1 MQLVRVLSERL
12 AQSYPRDH
20 EVILYEAAIHPLYDP
35 IRRRVRLS
43 RLART
48 RYLPLSTL
56 YVPPLPDRPAS
67 PAMKRRLGWK

>member
-20 EVILYEAAIHPLYDP
+20 EVIVYEAAIYPLYEP
-35 IRRRVRLS
+35 IRRHVRLS

-48 RYLPLSTL
+48 KYLPMSTL
-56 YVPPLPDRPAS
+56 YVPVLPDRPAS